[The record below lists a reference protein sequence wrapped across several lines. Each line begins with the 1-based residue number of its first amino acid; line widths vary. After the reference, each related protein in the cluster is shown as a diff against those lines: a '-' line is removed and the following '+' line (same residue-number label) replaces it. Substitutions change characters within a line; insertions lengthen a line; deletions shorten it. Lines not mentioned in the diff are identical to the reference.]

1 MYLLGEG
8 VEKDPETA
16 ANLMHFIEEEEKK
29 LDVEALLEEALATA
43 ERFSLH

>member
-16 ANLMHFIEEEEKK
+16 KNLMKFIENEEKK
-29 LDVEALLEEALATA
+29 KKEEQN
-43 ERFSLH
+43 